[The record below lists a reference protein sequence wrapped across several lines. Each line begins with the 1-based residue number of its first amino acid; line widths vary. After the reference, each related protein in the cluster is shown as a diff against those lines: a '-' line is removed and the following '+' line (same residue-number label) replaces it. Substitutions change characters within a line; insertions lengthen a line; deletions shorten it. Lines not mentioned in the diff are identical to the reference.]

1 MKTPTILSMA
11 AVAVLAS
18 CQPQTSGDVDT
29 LTSRRDSIQGA
40 IAELKVQLD
49 EVNTELAAMD
59 STRNY
64 SSVTA
69 LAPSHGVFAHSF
81 QVYGTINAE
90 QSVNLIP
97 EMPGR
102 ITQVHVR
109 GGERV
114 QAGQVL
120 VSMDASVLAANLSEV
135 ESQLALAKSI
145 YDKQS
150 ALWAQGIGS
159 EIQYLQSKT
168 NYDALTNRLQSVK
181 EQMALTEIRAPFAGT
196 VEVVN
201 AKAGEYAAPGMP
213 LVLMG
218 SQSGLRLEAHI
229 PENYIKAVHHGD
241 QVELYFE
248 SIDEK
253 LTTKISQVGGFINPG
268 SRTFMVAVDLPSK
281 SYFKPNMMAQ
291 MEIIDYLAK
300 DATFIPS
307 RLVLQDTE
315 GQDFTYVV
323 DKGSNPA
330 RVARRE
336 LRVGRSNGHFTE
348 ILSGLGSHHLVVDK
362 GIRSIQKDQIV
373 NILDK

>member
-1 MKTPTILSMA
+1 
-11 AVAVLAS
+11 
-18 CQPQTSGDVDT
+18 
-29 LTSRRDSIQGA
+29 
-40 IAELKVQLD
+40 
-49 EVNTELAAMD
+49 
-59 STRNY
+59 
-64 SSVTA
+64 
-69 LAPSHGVFAHSF
+69 
-81 QVYGTINAE
+81 
-90 QSVNLIP
+90 
-97 EMPGR
+97 
-102 ITQVHVR
+102 
-109 GGERV
+109 
-114 QAGQVL
+114 
-120 VSMDASVLAANLSEV
+120 LAANLSEV

-181 EQMALTEIRAPFAGT
+181 EQMALAEIRAPFAGT

-248 SIDEK
+248 SIDKK
-253 LTTKISQVGGFINPG
+253 LTAKISQVGGFINPG
-268 SRTFMVAVDLPSK
+268 SRTFMVAVDLPSL

-291 MEIIDYLAK
+291 MDIIDYLAK

-307 RLVLQDTE
+307 RLVLQDNE